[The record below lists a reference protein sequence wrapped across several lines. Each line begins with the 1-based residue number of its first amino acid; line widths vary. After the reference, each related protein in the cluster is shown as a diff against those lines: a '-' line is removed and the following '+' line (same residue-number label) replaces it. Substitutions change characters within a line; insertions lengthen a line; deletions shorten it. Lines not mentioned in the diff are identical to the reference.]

1 MPSIKKLGR
10 SALSALLI
18 AIVLIMTACGGGGG
32 TPSSTPEANKTSVPP
47 DTTGVTATEVKWG
60 THYPLSQNPAS
71 AYAPI
76 AYGMKA
82 FFDYISAQGGVYG
95 RKLTL
100 IIGDD
105 HYNPAD
111 TVEVVRQLVEQEKV
125 FGILSGLGE
134 STHLAVYKYL
144 EDQGIPDMYTS
155 TGLLEWVEPV
165 AKNRFGG
172 NPDYVTEGKFLADY
186 IVKNFNG
193 KKVGFLLQNDQL
205 GTEGERGL
213 KEGLAGS
220 DVQIIAEEKYESS
233 QWDVSAQTQRLK
245 NAGAEVLVAFALPP
259 QAASMVKAARETLA
273 WDVPI
278 IVSGINCSDIF
289 IMLAGPQNAEGV
301 LSMTFG
307 IQAYAKDDPGVQK
320 YEKIWAKYGTG
331 GDLTNFELYGM
342 FVAEMT
348 VYDME
353 LAGPDLSRQSFLDA
367 AEHTCKFDCTTCFP
381 GYPVMTSP
389 TDHKVAEALVYNEVV
404 NGEWKQISDVF
415 SFEST
420 KDCTPP
426 QLPADF
432 DKQPKV
438 GRDAPFVDIP

>member
-1 MPSIKKLGR
+1 VLLNKKVW
-10 SALSALLI
+10 LSLIVAPVAVALL
-18 AIVLIMTACGGGGG
+18 LTACGGNEEK
-32 TPSSTPEANKTSVPP
+32 PSTTPEATTSAA

-76 AYGMKA
+76 AYGMDA
-82 FFDYISAQGGVYG
+82 FFKYISAQGGVYG

-125 FGILSGLGE
+125 FGIISGLGE

-144 EDQGIPDMYTS
+144 EDQGIPDMYLS
-155 TGLLEWVEPV
+155 TGLDLWTNPV
-165 AKNRFGG
+165 AKNRFAG
-172 NPDYVTEGKFLADY
+172 NPDYITEGKFLGQY
-186 IVKNFNG
+186 IAENFNG

-205 GTEGERGL
+205 GADGEKGL
-213 KEGLAGS
+213 REGLEGS
-220 DVQIIAEEKYESS
+220 DVKIVAEERYESS
-233 QWDVSAQTQRLK
+233 QWDVSSQTQRLK
-245 NAGAEVLVAFALPP
+245 NAGAEVLVAFAIPP
-259 QAASMVKAARETLA
+259 QAASMVKTARETLA

-278 IVSGINCSDIF
+278 LVSGINCSDIF
-289 IMLAGPQNAEGV
+289 ISLATPEFAEGV
-301 LSMTFG
+301 ISFTFG
-307 IQAYAKDDPGVQK
+307 IQAYATENPGVQK

-331 GDLTNFELYGM
+331 GDLNNFELYGM
-342 FVAEMT
+342 FVAEMV
-348 VYDME
+348 VYNME
-353 LAGPDLSRQSFLDA
+353 MAGPDLSRQSFLDA
-367 AEHTCKFDCTTCFP
+367 AESTCKFQCTTCFP
-381 GYPVMTSP
+381 GGPVSTSP
-389 TDHKVAEALVYNEVV
+389 TDHKVSENLVYNKVV
-404 NGEWKQISDVF
+404 NGGWQQISDMV

-426 QLPADF
+426 EPPADF

-438 GRDAPFVDIP
+438 GADAEFVDVP